1 MFVMRMIM
9 MMVRLDSS
17 SVCDEDDNEDGEAG
31 Q

>member
-1 MFVMRMIM
+1 MFVMRMM

>member
-9 MMVRLDSS
+9 RMVRLDSS
-17 SVCDEDDNEDGEAG
+17 SVCDEDDDDGEAG